1 MAVNF
6 PSSPSV
12 NDTHSVGN
20 VTWTWN
26 GSSWEASSDA
36 LDTIVDAKGD
46 LLVGNSDNTVAR
58 LAVGTNGYFL
68 KANSG
73 ATNGVEWASIPTIN
87 NLDDVG
93 DVNAPSPS
101 DGQFLKYV
109 SASSEWQAADIPT
122 INNLDDVGDV
132 TITTA
137 TSGDVLKWNGSAWVN
152 DPVDLGT
159 DTVGDYVASLV
170 AGTGI
175 TLSNNSGEGATPTI
189 TIGQAVETTSS
200 VTFGD
205 LTVSTSASLP
215 ADTSLPE
222 RYYNMTTGS
231 TLSLTTHKNYVIEAN
246 SSSAFTIT
254 VPTNA
259 AQAFPVGTV
268 FTIIR
273 VGTGEITIA
282 GDTGVTVNNSV
293 GARLRVQWSTAT
305 LRKRATDTWLLSGD
319 LKV

>member
-12 NDTHSVGN
+12 NDTHSAGN
-20 VTWTWN
+20 ITWTWN

-36 LDTIVDAKGD
+36 LDTVVDAKGD
-46 LLVGNSDNTVAR
+46 LLVGSADNTIAR
-58 LAVGTNGYFL
+58 LAVGTDGYFL

-73 ATNGVEWASIPTIN
+73 ATNGVEWGS
-87 NLDDVG
+87 V
-93 DVNAPSPS
+93 
-101 DGQFLKYV
+101 
-109 SASSEWQAADIPT
+109 PT

-132 TITTA
+132 TITSA

-175 TLSNNSGEGATPTI
+175 TLSNNSGEGATPTVA
-189 TIGQAVETTSS
+189 IGQAVETTSS

-215 ADTSLPE
+215 ADTDLPE
-222 RYYNMTTGS
+222 RYYDMTATATLAVS
-231 TLSLTTHKNYVIEAN
+231 THTNYVIEAN
-246 SSSAFTIT
+246 SSSALTIT
-254 VPTNA
+254 VPTNSS
-259 AQAFPVGTV
+259 QAFPVGTAL
-268 FTIIR
+268 TIVR
-273 VGTGEITIA
+273 VGTGEVTISP
-282 GDTGVTVNNSV
+282 DTGVTMNYAIGNK
-293 GARLRVQWSTAT
+293 LRAQWSTAT

-319 LKV
+319 TKA